1 MQYVPP
7 RPSAVYCLPKQGF
20 PDAYLRRTTNVIT
33 LRKPFDS
40 NEEMHWEMELMRLRE
55 EKLLGEIERQRFL
68 KEEARRELMLFERE
82 MAIRGVAQSAG
93 YPLRQPQRWGAPFS
107 AAAASCPSPLP
118 SPSPSPAVVVQSFH
132 EWQKME
138 QVNSSDRL
146 GFGAVALPPRIQPLM
161 VEDKKEHQVLEAD
174 KRELIVLEK
183 PDPNIF
189 REKRKAETTS
199 PSTDDVQPS
208 GVKKTS
214 KDEWSC
220 ALCEVTVSNVETF
233 NQHLR
238 GKKHKRKEAGL
249 MARKESKVSQT
260 VPEPLAKR
268 RRKRRKVM
276 EMLSSASGAEA
287 KESTKHEET
296 LQGEKT
302 EGRVDMNALIP
313 NFLKLGD
320 KEYNK
325 QQNSQIAFG
334 RNSIISNDIVAKKK
348 FNFWCEKCKVGAYDT
363 EVMFSHVNGK
373 KHQTNLKEAGQTGT
387 GQPL

>member
-1 MQYVPP
+1 MIFNFLMN
-7 RPSAVYCLPKQGF
+7 ST
-20 PDAYLRRTTNVIT
+20 DAYLRRTTNVIT

-174 KRELIVLEK
+174 KRELIVLVCLYIS
-183 PDPNIF
+183 IF
-189 REKRKAETTS
+189 F
-199 PSTDDVQPS
+199 
-208 GVKKTS
+208 
-214 KDEWSC
+214 
-220 ALCEVTVSNVETF
+220 TF
-233 NQHLR
+233 LR
-238 GKKHKRKEAGL
+238 
-249 MARKESKVSQT
+249 
-260 VPEPLAKR
+260 
-268 RRKRRKVM
+268 
-276 EMLSSASGAEA
+276 
-287 KESTKHEET
+287 
-296 LQGEKT
+296 
-302 EGRVDMNALIP
+302 
-313 NFLKLGD
+313 
-320 KEYNK
+320 
-325 QQNSQIAFG
+325 
-334 RNSIISNDIVAKKK
+334 
-348 FNFWCEKCKVGAYDT
+348 
-363 EVMFSHVNGK
+363 
-373 KHQTNLKEAGQTGT
+373 
-387 GQPL
+387 